1 MRHALFFPPADELAD
16 PLAVVE
22 LAVLAE
28 ERGWDGV
35 FLWDH
40 VNRPDAPRPLA
51 DPWIVLAA
59 IATATSRIRLGPMVT
74 PMVRRRPQKLARET
88 VTLDRLSRG
97 RLTLGM
103 GLGVDSGRELS
114 AFGEVL
120 EPAERAKM
128 LDEGLEVLTS
138 LWSGEEVRHLG
149 THYRADA
156 VTFLP
161 GPVQQPRI
169 PIWLAARSMAG
180 APLRRAARYDGL
192 FPIEVDAAQ
201 IGEILGVIAAERG
214 SLDGFDVATTGDPG
228 ADPAPFAAVGVT
240 WWMTSFEPGATV
252 DDLAAVA
259 DAGPPVG

>member
-1 MRHALFFPPADELAD
+1 MRHALFLPPVDELAD
-16 PLAVVE
+16 PNALVE
-22 LAVLAE
+22 IATLAE
-28 ERGWDGV
+28 ERGWDGM

-40 VNRPDAPRPLA
+40 VNRPDPPRPVA
-51 DPWIVLAA
+51 DPWIALAA
-59 IATATSRIRLGPMVT
+59 IAAVTDRIRFGPMIT

-97 RLTLGM
+97 RLVLGM

-120 EPAERAKM
+120 PAPERAEM
-128 LDEGLEVLTS
+128 LDEGLDLLTS
-138 LWSGEEVRHLG
+138 LWAGEEVHHVG
-149 THYRADA
+149 SHYRADG

-169 PIWLAARSMAG
+169 PIWLAARTMAR
-180 APLRRAARYDGL
+180 APLRRAARFDGL
-192 FPIEVDAAQ
+192 FPIEVDASQ
-201 IGEILGVIAAERG
+201 IAEMLGVIEAERG

-228 ADPAPFAAVGVT
+228 SDPSPYAAVGVT

-252 DDLAAVA
+252 DDLAAAV
-259 DAGPPVG
+259 DDGPPS